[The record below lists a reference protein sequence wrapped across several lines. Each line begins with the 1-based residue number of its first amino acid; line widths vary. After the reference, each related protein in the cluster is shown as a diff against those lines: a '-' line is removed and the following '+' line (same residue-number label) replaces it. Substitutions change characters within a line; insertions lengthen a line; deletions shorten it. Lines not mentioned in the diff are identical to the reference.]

1 MLPFRPDMKPI
12 ARLTFFRFVAVALAT
27 TASAHASRVVETDI
41 CVYGG
46 AAGGVTAAVQAA
58 RMGKTVSL
66 VVINGHLGGLSSGG
80 LGDTDIGNNG
90 DAYIQGMS
98 REFYTRIAAKYSL
111 SGAKFTFEP
120 KVAEAV
126 FNEMIAEAQ
135 VPVYFDRH
143 LVSTAMADGRITQI
157 TTNTGDV
164 FRAKIFIDA
173 SYEGDLMKQAGVTF
187 TSGREANS
195 QYGET
200 INGIQTATHGN
211 QLPNGISPWV
221 VPGDPSSGLLPG
233 VNAAPAGPNGSAD
246 SLIQAYCY
254 RMCLTNVAANRQ
266 MIAQP
271 EGYDEADYEILFR
284 AIEAGQTD
292 RFWKTRPVPNGKTD
306 SNNDS
311 GISCDYISG
320 TTASWIDADHATRI
334 QLAKEHEHWQRGLVW
349 TVQNHPRVP
358 AAIRS
363 AWSQWGLPKDE
374 FVDNGHWPHQL
385 YIREARRMVSGYVM
399 TEKNCMGTVVAEDSI
414 GMGAYTM
421 DSHNC
426 QRIVSNGMVKNE
438 GDIQKAVPA
447 PYPISYRSI
456 VPKAGE
462 CRNLLVPWSLSST
475 HIAFGS
481 IRMEPVFMVLG
492 QSAATAAAF
501 AIDDDVPVQAVSYP
515 KLKAQMLAD
524 GQRLTNSSGE
534 DVSGIIVDNADSSR
548 VALTGVWTAAA
559 ATAGFHGVDY
569 LHDGGVKNG
578 TCSARF
584 TPVFPEA
591 GTYEVFL
598 RWTAHA
604 NRASNVPVEIRL
616 PGGAVQNVSV
626 NQQVNGGQWFSVG
639 SFPFAAGSSPSEG
652 SVTIRNSGVNGHV
665 IADAVRFLNGADLAR
680 IDLWATDAKAAEPH
694 AGAAKP
700 ATLSIRRTAP
710 LGNALTVHYTVAGAA
725 APGQDFTPLAGS
737 VVLPAGVAGA
747 TLQVVPLADELA
759 EGKEDLVISLV
770 ADPAYRLGE
779 LVTATLAIH
788 DTPFDQWR
796 HSRFSPEQLAD
807 PEVSGPEADPDQDGT
822 NNLLEFF
829 AGGDPLTAGLPL
841 HMKFYPAPVLALE
854 VERHPLAGELFLRV
868 EESTDLNGWAP
879 APLADGAPEVSGGE
893 PLELLRFPL
902 GPLSEP
908 AEFFRLAV
916 SRTPFPP

>member
-1 MLPFRPDMKPI
+1 MKPI
-12 ARLTFFRFVAVALAT
+12 AHFSILHLAVLILAA
-27 TASAHASRVVETDI
+27 ASPARAGRVIETDI

-46 AAGGVTAAVQAA
+46 AAGGVTAAVQAK
-58 RMGKTVSL
+58 RMGKSVSL
-66 VVINGHLGGLSSGG
+66 VVINSHLGGLSSGG
-80 LGDTDIGNNG
+80 LGDTDIGNHG

-98 REFYTRIAAKYSL
+98 REFYTRIASKYGL

-126 FNEMIAEAQ
+126 FNEMVTEAQ

-164 FRAKIFIDA
+164 FRAKVFIDA
-173 SYEGDLMKQAGVTF
+173 SYEGDLMDQAGVSS
-187 TSGREANS
+187 TSGREANA

-200 INGIQTATHGN
+200 INGLQTVTHGN
-211 QLPNGISPWV
+211 QLPNGISPWI
-221 VPGDPSSGLLPG
+221 VPGDSSSGLLPG
-233 VNAAPAGPNGSAD
+233 VNPAPAGPNGSAD

-254 RMCLTNVAANRQ
+254 RMCLTNVAANRE
-266 MIAQP
+266 MIPQP

-311 GISCDYISG
+311 GVSCDYISG
-320 TTASWIDADHATRI
+320 TTASWIEADHATRI
-334 QLAKEHEHWQRGLVW
+334 QIAKEHENWQRGLVW

-358 AAIRS
+358 SAIRS
-363 AWSQWGLPKDE
+363 AWAQWGLPKDE
-374 FVDNGHWPHQL
+374 FIDNGHWPHQL
-385 YIREARRMVSGYVM
+385 YIREARRMISDYVM
-399 TEKNCMGTVVAEDSI
+399 TEKNCMGTVVAADSI

-426 QRIVSNGMVKNE
+426 QRIVLNGMVKNE
-438 GDIQKAVPA
+438 GDIQRAVPG

-456 VPKAGE
+456 VPKAAE

-481 IRMEPVFMVLG
+481 IRMEPVFMILG

-501 AIDDDVPVQAVSYP
+501 AIDDDVAVQAVSYP

-524 GQRLTNSSGE
+524 GQLLGSSGGE
-534 DVSGIIVDNADSSR
+534 ETTGIVVDNADS
-548 VALTGVWTAAA
+548 AGMLLTGTWTAAS
-559 ATAGFHGVDY
+559 ATPGFHGINY

-584 TPVFPEA
+584 TPDLPDA

-616 PGGAVQNVSV
+616 PGGTVQHTTI
-626 NQQVNGGQWFSVG
+626 NQQANGSQWFSLG
-639 SFPFAAGSSPSEG
+639 SFVFAAGSSPSEG
-652 SVTIRNSGVNGHV
+652 SVTIRNNGVNGYV
-665 IADAVRFLNGADLAR
+665 IADAARFLSGADLPA

-700 ATLSIRRTAP
+700 AKLTIRRSAP
-710 LGNALTVHYTVAGAA
+710 LTDALTVRYTLGGAA
-725 APGQDFTPLAGS
+725 VSGQDLSPLAGTL
-737 VVLPAGVAGA
+737 VLPAGEASA
-747 TLQVVPLADELA
+747 TLQVLPLTDTIA
-759 EGKEDLVISLV
+759 EGTEDLVISLAV
-770 ADPAYRLGE
+770 DPAYRLGE
-779 LVTATLAIH
+779 LATETLAIH
-788 DTPFDQWR
+788 DTPFDHWR
-796 HSRFSPEQLAD
+796 HSKFSPGQLAD
-807 PEVSGPEADPDQDGT
+807 PEISDPDADPDKDGT
-822 NNLLEFF
+822 SNLLEFF
-829 AGGDPLTAGLPL
+829 AGGDPLTAGIPPR
-841 HMKFYPAPVLALE
+841 MKLYSAPACALE
-854 VERHPLAGELFLRV
+854 FERNPLASQVFMRV
-868 EESTDLNGWAP
+868 EESENLTVWAP
-879 APLADGAPEVSGGE
+879 AELAAPAPEISGGD
-893 PLELLRFPL
+893 PLELLRFSL
-902 GPLSEP
+902 GQLSGSVG
-908 AEFFRLAV
+908 FFRLAV
-916 SRTPFPP
+916 SLTPFQQ

>member
-1 MLPFRPDMKPI
+1 MKPNKRPLSLRSI
-12 ARLTFFRFVAVALAT
+12 LLFLAT
-27 TASAHASRVVETDI
+27 VASADASRVIETDI

-58 RMGKTVSL
+58 RMGKSVSL

-98 REFYTRIAAKYSL
+98 REFYTRVGTKYGL

-126 FNEMIAEAQ
+126 FNEMIAQAQ
-135 VPVYFDRH
+135 VPVYLDRH

-164 FRAKIFIDA
+164 FRAKVFIDA
-173 SYEGDLMKQAGVTF
+173 SYEGDLLKQAGVSY

-200 INGIQTATHGN
+200 INGIQTVTHGN

-221 VPGDPSSGLLPG
+221 TPGNPASGLLPG
-233 VNAAPAGPNGSAD
+233 VNAAPAGADGAAD

-254 RMCLTNVAANRQ
+254 RMCLTNVAANRE
-266 MIAQP
+266 MIPQP
-271 EGYDEADYEILFR
+271 DGYNEADYEILFR
-284 AIEAGQTD
+284 AIAAGQSD

-311 GISCDYISG
+311 GVSCDFITG
-320 TTASWIDADHATRI
+320 TTASWIEADHETRI
-334 QLAKEHEHWQRGLVW
+334 QLAKAHEKWQRGLVW

-374 FVDNGHWPHQL
+374 FLDNGHWPHQL
-385 YIREARRMVSGYVM
+385 YIREARRMVSDYVM
-399 TEKNCMGTVVAEDSI
+399 TEKNCMGTVVAADSI

-438 GDIQKAVPA
+438 GDIQRAVPG

-456 VPKAGE
+456 VPKTSE
-462 CRNLLVPWSLSST
+462 CQNLLVPWSLSST

-481 IRMEPVFMVLG
+481 IRMEPVFMILG
-492 QSAATAAAF
+492 QSAATAACF
-501 AIDDDVPVQAVSYP
+501 AIDDDVAVQDVSYP

-524 GQRLTNSSGE
+524 DQRLTNAGSDGA
-534 DVSGIIVDNADSSR
+534 SGIIVDNADATGVS
-548 VALTGVWTAAA
+548 LTGVWTAAS
-559 ATAGFHGVDY
+559 ATAGFQGADY
-569 LHDGGVKNG
+569 LHDGGVKDG
-578 TCSARF
+578 SCSARF
-584 TPVFPEA
+584 TPNLPAA
-591 GTYEVFL
+591 GSYEVFL

-616 PGGAVQNVSV
+616 PGGVVQNRTV
-626 NQQVNGGQWFSVG
+626 NQQVNGGQWFSLG
-639 SFPFAAGSSPSEG
+639 TFTFAAGSSTTGG
-652 SVTIRNSGVNGHV
+652 SVTIRNSGVNGYV
-665 IADAVRFLNGADLAR
+665 IADAVRFLQGQDLPVV
-680 IDLWATDAKAAEPH
+680 DLWASDARSAEPH

-700 ATLSIRRTAP
+700 AKLWIRRSAP
-710 LGNALTVHYTVAGAA
+710 LTSALTVHYSVGGSATS
-725 APGQDFTPLAGS
+725 GQDFTALGGS
-737 VVLPAGVAGA
+737 VALPVGVASVA
-747 TLQVVPLADELA
+747 LQVTPLADTIA
-759 EGKEDLVISLV
+759 EGTEDVVISLV
-770 ADPAYRLGE
+770 ADPGYNFGDLQSE
-779 LVTATLAIH
+779 TVSII
-788 DTPFDQWR
+788 DTPFDAWR
-796 HSRFSPEQLAD
+796 RSRFTPQQLLD
-807 PEVSGPEADPDQDGT
+807 PAISGPDADPDRDGT

-829 AGGDPLTAGLPL
+829 AGGDPLTAGIPPQ
-841 HMKFYPAPVLALE
+841 MKIYPRPVSALE
-854 VERHPLAGELFLRV
+854 IERNPMAKQLFMRI
-868 EESTDLNGWAP
+868 EESGNLSGWGP
-879 APLADGAPEVSGGE
+879 AGLVGATPEISGGD
-893 PLELLRFPL
+893 PLELLHYSL
-902 GPLSEP
+902 AELSESE
-908 AEFFRLAV
+908 AFFRLAV
-916 SRTPFPP
+916 SLTPFP

>member
-1 MLPFRPDMKPI
+1 MATS
-12 ARLTFFRFVAVALAT
+12 ARG
-27 TASAHASRVVETDI
+27 SRVVETDI

-80 LGDTDIGNNG
+80 LGDTDVGNNG

-98 REFYTRIAAKYSL
+98 REFYTRVGAKYGL
-111 SGAKFTFEP
+111 STAKFTFEP

-126 FNEMIAEAQ
+126 FNEMAAEAQ
-135 VPVYFDRH
+135 VPVYFNRH
-143 LVSTAMADGRITQI
+143 LVSTSMADGRITQI
-157 TTNTGDV
+157 ATQTGDV
-164 FRAKIFIDA
+164 FRAKVFIDA
-173 SYEGDLMKQAGVTF
+173 SYEGDLMKQAGVSY

-200 INGIQTATHGN
+200 INGIQTVTHGN
-211 QLPNGISPWV
+211 QLPDGISPWI
-221 VPGDPSSGLLPG
+221 VPGNPASGLLPG

-254 RMCLTNVAANRQ
+254 RMCLTNIAANRV
-266 MIAQP
+266 MIPQP

-284 AIEAGQTD
+284 AIEAGQTS

-311 GISCDYISG
+311 GVSCDYISG

-334 QLAKEHEHWQRGLVW
+334 RIAKEHENWQRGLVW

-358 AAIRS
+358 ETIRS

-374 FVDNGHWPHQL
+374 FLDNGHWPHQL
-385 YIREARRMVSGYVM
+385 YIREARRMISDYVM
-399 TEKNCMGTVVAEDSI
+399 TEKNCMGTVTAEDSI

-438 GDIQKAVPA
+438 GDIQRAVPG
-447 PYPISYRSI
+447 PYPISYRAI

-481 IRMEPVFMVLG
+481 IRMEPVFMILG

-501 AIDDDVPVQAVSYP
+501 AIDDDVAVQAVFYP

-524 GQRLTNSSGE
+524 GQRLSNSGGE
-534 DVSGIIVDNADSSR
+534 EAAGIIVDNADSTGVSL
-548 VALTGVWTAAA
+548 AGVWTASS
-559 ATAGFHGVDY
+559 ATPGFHGGDY

-578 TCSARF
+578 SCSARF
-584 TPVFPEA
+584 TPDLPGA

-616 PGGAVQNVSV
+616 PGGVIQNVTV
-626 NQQVNGGQWFSVG
+626 NQQVSGSQWFLVG
-639 SFPFAAGSSPSEG
+639 SFTFAAGFSPSEG
-652 SVTIRNSGVNGHV
+652 SVTIRNSGVNGYV
-665 IADAVRFLNGADLAR
+665 IADAVRFLDGADVPT
-680 IDLWATDAKAAEPH
+680 IDLWATDAQAAEPH
-694 AGAAKP
+694 AGTAKP
-700 ATLSIRRTAP
+700 AIVSIRRSGP
-710 LGNALTVHYTVAGAA
+710 LGNPVTVRYTFGGAA
-725 APGQDFTPLAGS
+725 LAGRDFVPLTGS
-737 VVLPAGVAGA
+737 LVLPAGVASA
-747 TLQVVPLADELA
+747 TLQVVPLADVLA
-759 EGKEDLVISLV
+759 EGSEDLTLSLE

-779 LVTATLAIH
+779 LTTGTLAIL
-788 DTPFDQWR
+788 DAPFDQWR

-807 PEVSGPEADPDQDGT
+807 PEVSGPEADPDKDGT

-829 AGGDPLTAGLPL
+829 SGGDPLTAGIPPRLKL
-841 HMKFYPAPVLALE
+841 CPAPVCTLE
-854 VERHPLAGELFLRV
+854 VERHPLAGQLFLRV
-868 EESTDLNGWAP
+868 EESLDLGGWEPVSAP
-879 APLADGAPEVSGGE
+879 VEISGGD
-893 PLELLRFPL
+893 PLELLRFSL
-902 GPLSEP
+902 GQLSGS
-908 AEFFRLAV
+908 AGFFRVAV
-916 SRTPFPP
+916 SQTPFSP

>member
-1 MLPFRPDMKPI
+1 MKPI
-12 ARLTFFRFVAVALAT
+12 RFSFVFRLSVLILAMAVPAR
-27 TASAHASRVVETDI
+27 ASRVVDTDI

-58 RMGKTVSL
+58 RLGKSVSL

-80 LGDTDIGNNG
+80 LGDTDVGNNG

-98 REFYTRIAAKYSL
+98 REFYTRVGAKYGQ

-126 FNEMIAEAQ
+126 FNEMVAEAN

-143 LVSTAMADGRITQI
+143 LVSTSMADGRITQI

-164 FRAKIFIDA
+164 FRARVFIDA
-173 SYEGDLMKQAGVTF
+173 SYEGDLMKQAGVSY

-200 INGIQTATHGN
+200 INGIQTVTHGN
-211 QLPNGISPWV
+211 QLPNGISPWI
-221 VPGDPSSGLLPG
+221 VPGNPSSGLLPG
-233 VNAAPAGPNGSAD
+233 VNVAPAGPNGSAD

-254 RMCLTNVAANRQ
+254 RMCLTNVAANRE
-266 MIAQP
+266 MIPQP

-292 RFWKTRPVPNGKTD
+292 RFWKTRAVPNGKTD

-311 GISCDYISG
+311 GISCDYIRG

-334 QLAKEHEHWQRGLVW
+334 QIAKEHENWQRGLVW

-358 AAIRS
+358 AVIRS

-374 FVDNGHWPHQL
+374 FLDNGHWPHQL
-385 YIREARRMVSGYVM
+385 YIREARRMVSDYVM
-399 TEKNCMGTVVAEDSI
+399 TERNCMGTVVAADSI

-426 QRIVSNGMVKNE
+426 QRIVSNGMLKNE
-438 GDIQKAVPA
+438 GDIQRGVPG

-456 VPKAGE
+456 VPRTGE
-462 CRNLLVPWSLSST
+462 CRNLLVPWGLSAT

-481 IRMEPVFMVLG
+481 IRMEPVFMILG

-501 AIDDDVPVQAVSYP
+501 AIDDDVAVQAVSYP
-515 KLKAQMLAD
+515 KLEAQMLAD
-524 GQRLTNSSGE
+524 GQRLSNSGGE
-534 DVSGIIVDNADSSR
+534 EATGVIVDNADSSG
-548 VALTGVWTAAA
+548 VSLTGVWTASS
-559 ATAGFHGVDY
+559 ATPGFHGGDY
-569 LHDGGVKNG
+569 LHDGGVRDG
-578 TCSARF
+578 SCSARF
-584 TPVFPEA
+584 TPSLPDA

-616 PGGAVQNVSV
+616 PGGSLQDVTV
-626 NQQVNGGQWFSVG
+626 NQQVNGSQWVSVG
-639 SFPFAAGSSPSEG
+639 SFSFAAGFSPTEG
-652 SVTIRNSGVNGHV
+652 SVTIRNNGVNGYV
-665 IADAVRFLNGADLAR
+665 IADAVRFLNGADLPVV
-680 IDLWATDAKAAEPH
+680 DLWASDARAAEPH

-700 ATLSIRRTAP
+700 ATLSIRRSAP
-710 LGNALTVHYTVAGAA
+710 LASALTVRFTAGGAA
-725 APGQDFTPLAGS
+725 VSGQDFTPLAGS
-737 VVLPAGVAGA
+737 VVLPAGVASA
-747 TLQVVPLADELA
+747 TFQIIPLADTLA
-759 EGKEDLVISLV
+759 EGTEELLVSL
-770 ADPAYRLGE
+770 AGDPAYRLGE
-779 LVTATLAIH
+779 LTAETVAIH

-796 HSRFSPEQLAD
+796 HSRFSPEQLED
-807 PEVSGPEADPDQDGT
+807 PEVSGPEADPDKDGT

-829 AGGDPLTAGLPL
+829 AGGDPLAAGMPPRL
-841 HMKFYPAPVLALE
+841 KFYPAPVCALE
-854 VERHPLAGELFLRV
+854 VERHPLAGQLFLRV
-868 EESTDLNGWAP
+868 EESMDLAGW
-879 APLADGAPEVSGGE
+879 GAVPDAQPEVSGGD

-902 GPLSEP
+902 GRFSGT
-908 AEFFRLAV
+908 AGFFRLAV
-916 SRTPFPP
+916 SQTPFSP

>member
-1 MLPFRPDMKPI
+1 MKPI
-12 ARLTFFRFVAVALAT
+12 EIFSILRLSLLVLAT
-27 TASAHASRVVETDI
+27 AAPAHASRVVETDI

-58 RMGKTVSL
+58 RMGKSVSL

-98 REFYTRIAAKYSL
+98 REFYTRIAGKYGL

-126 FNEMIAEAQ
+126 FNEMIAAAQ

-143 LVSTAMADGRITQI
+143 LVSTSMSGGRITQI

-164 FRAKIFIDA
+164 FRAKVFIDA
-173 SYEGDLMKQAGVTF
+173 SYEGDLMRQAGVSY
-187 TSGREANS
+187 TSGREANA

-211 QLPNGISPWV
+211 QLPDGISPWIV
-221 VPGDPSSGLLPG
+221 AGNPASGLLPG

-254 RMCLTNVAANRQ
+254 RMCLTNVAANRV
-266 MIAQP
+266 MIPQP
-271 EGYDEADYEILFR
+271 AGYDEKDYEILFR
-284 AIEAGQTD
+284 AIEAGQTN

-320 TTASWIDADHATRI
+320 TTASWVDADHATRI
-334 QLAKEHEHWQRGLVW
+334 EIAKEHENWQRGLVW

-374 FVDNGHWPHQL
+374 FLDNGHWPHQL
-385 YIREARRMVSGYVM
+385 YIREARRMVSDYVM
-399 TEKNCMGTVVAEDSI
+399 TEKNCMATVIAADSI

-438 GDIQKAVPA
+438 GDIQRGVPG

-456 VPKAGE
+456 VPKVGE
-462 CRNLLVPWSLSST
+462 CGNLLVPWSLSST

-481 IRMEPVFMVLG
+481 IRMEPVFMIIG

-501 AIDDDVPVQAVSYP
+501 AIDDDVAVQAVSYP

-524 GQRLTNSSGE
+524 GQRLTNSGGE
-534 DVSGIIVDNADSSR
+534 EATGIVVDNTDS
-548 VALTGVWTAAA
+548 AGALLTGTWTASSAA
-559 ATAGFHGVDY
+559 PGFHGGDY
-569 LHDGGVKNG
+569 LHDGGVKDG
-578 TCSARF
+578 SCSARF
-584 TPVFPEA
+584 TPDLPDA

-598 RWTAHA
+598 RWTAHT

-616 PGGAVQNVSV
+616 PGGVVQIVTV
-626 NQQVNGGQWFSVG
+626 NQQVNGSQWVPVG
-639 SFPFAAGSSPSEG
+639 SFSFAAGFSPSEG
-652 SVTIRNSGVNGHV
+652 SVTIRNNGVNGYV
-665 IADAVRFLNGADLAR
+665 IADAVRFLNGVDVPVV
-680 IDLWATDAKAAEPH
+680 DLWASDARATEPH

-700 ATLSIRRTAP
+700 AIVSIRRSAP
-710 LGNALTVHYTVAGAA
+710 LGNALTVRYTFGGTAVL
-725 APGQDFTPLAGS
+725 GQDFAPLTGS
-737 VVLPAGVAGA
+737 LVLPAGVASA
-747 TLQVVPLADELA
+747 TLQVVPLADALA
-759 EGKEDLVISLV
+759 EGSEDLTISLAV
-770 ADPAYRLGE
+770 DPAYRLGE
-779 LVTATLAIH
+779 LAADTLAIQ
-788 DTPFDQWR
+788 DKPFDQWR

-807 PEVSGPEADPDQDGT
+807 PETSGPEADPDKDGT

-829 AGGDPLTAGLPL
+829 SGGDPLTAGMTPRLKL
-841 HMKFYPAPVLALE
+841 YPAPVYALE
-854 VERHPLAGELFLRV
+854 VERHPLAGQLFLRV
-868 EESTDLNGWAP
+868 EESRDLGGWEPVLAP
-879 APLADGAPEVSGGE
+879 VEISGGD
-893 PLELLRFPL
+893 PLELLRFSL
-902 GPLSEP
+902 GQLSGTSG
-908 AEFFRLAV
+908 FFRVAV
-916 SRTPFPP
+916 SQTPFSP

>member
-1 MLPFRPDMKPI
+1 MKPNK
-12 ARLTFFRFVAVALAT
+12 LQHLFRDLLLFLAAA
-27 TASAHASRVVETDI
+27 ASAHASRVIETDI

-58 RMGKTVSL
+58 RMGKSVSL

-80 LGDTDIGNNG
+80 LGDTDIGNHG

-98 REFYTRIAAKYSL
+98 REFYTRVGAKYGL

-126 FNEMIAEAQ
+126 FNEMASEAQ

-143 LVSTAMADGRITQI
+143 LVSTLMADGRITQI
-157 TTNTGDV
+157 TTNTGDI

-173 SYEGDLMKQAGVTF
+173 SYEGDLMKQAGVSF

-200 INGIQTATHGN
+200 INGIQTVTHGN
-211 QLPNGISPWV
+211 QLPDGINPWV
-221 VPGDPSSGLLPG
+221 IAGNPASGLLPG

-254 RMCLTNVAANRQ
+254 RMCLTNVAANRE
-266 MIAQP
+266 MIPQP

-284 AIEAGQTD
+284 AIEAGQTN

-311 GISCDYISG
+311 GISCDFITG
-320 TTASWIDADHATRI
+320 TTASWIDADHETRI
-334 QLAKEHEHWQRGLVW
+334 EIAKQHEKWQRGLVW

-358 AAIRS
+358 ATIRS

-374 FVDNGHWPHQL
+374 FTDNGHWPHQL
-385 YIREARRMVSGYVM
+385 YIREARRMVSDYVM
-399 TEKNCMGTVVAEDSI
+399 TEKHCMGTVVAEDSI

-438 GDIQKAVPA
+438 GDIQRAVPG
-447 PYPISYRSI
+447 PYAISYRAI
-456 VPKAGE
+456 VPKSGE

-481 IRMEPVFMVLG
+481 IRMEPVFMILG

-501 AIDDDVPVQAVSYP
+501 AIDDEVAVQEVSYP
-515 KLKAQMLAD
+515 KLKAQMLSD
-524 GQRLTNSSGE
+524 GQRLSNSGSE
-534 DVSGIIVDNADSSR
+534 EAAGIIVDNADAAGVS
-548 VALTGVWTAAA
+548 LTGAWTAAS

-584 TPVFPEA
+584 TPDLPDA
-591 GTYEVFL
+591 GSYEVFL

-616 PGGAVQNVSV
+616 PGGIVQTVTV
-626 NQQVNGGQWFSVG
+626 NQQVNGGQWFSLG
-639 SFPFAAGSSPSEG
+639 SYSFASGTSPAEG
-652 SVTIRNSGVNGHV
+652 SVTVRNSGVNGYV
-665 IADAVRFLNGADLAR
+665 IADAVRFLNGADLPVV
-680 IDLWATDAKAAEPH
+680 DLWASDARAAEPH

-700 ATLSIRRTAP
+700 ARLRIRRTAP
-710 LGNALTVHYTVAGAA
+710 LTGALAVRLAFGGSAVSGEDF
-725 APGQDFTPLAGS
+725 APPGGS
-737 VVLPAGVAGA
+737 VVLPAGVASA
-747 TLQVVPLADELA
+747 EIEIVPLGDSLA
-759 EGKEDLVISLV
+759 EGTEDLVISLD

-779 LVTATLAIH
+779 LVSETVLID
-788 DTPFDQWR
+788 DTPFDAWR
-796 HSRFSPEQLAD
+796 RLRFSQEQLDD
-807 PEVSGPEADPDQDGT
+807 PEVSGPNADPDRDGT
-822 NNLLEFF
+822 SNLLEFF
-829 AGGDPLTAGLPL
+829 AGGDPLTAGLPPR
-841 HMKFYPAPVLALE
+841 MKVYPPPVSVLE
-854 VERHPLAGELFLRV
+854 VERNPLAKQLFVRI
-868 EESTDLNGWAP
+868 EGSDDLSGWGP
-879 APLADGAPEVSGGE
+879 AALAGTSAEISGGD
-893 PLELLRFPL
+893 PLELLRFSL
-902 GPLSEP
+902 AELSES
-908 AEFFRLAV
+908 AAFFRLGV
-916 SRTPFPP
+916 SLTPFPP